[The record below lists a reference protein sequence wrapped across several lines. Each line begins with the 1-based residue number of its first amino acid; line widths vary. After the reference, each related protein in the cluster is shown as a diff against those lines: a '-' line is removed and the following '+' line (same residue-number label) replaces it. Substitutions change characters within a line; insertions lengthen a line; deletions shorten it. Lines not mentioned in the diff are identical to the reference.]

1 MTETD
6 VWRELG
12 AIRDPELPVSIVDLG
27 LVYGV
32 RLSDGQV
39 EVDLTL
45 TSMGCPC
52 SDWIVEDIEGR
63 LRGLPGVSDVVV
75 TLVWDPP
82 WSLERIT
89 GSGRAA
95 LTSAGISA

>member
-32 RLSDGQV
+32 RLSMAR
-39 EVDLTL
+39 L
-45 TSMGCPC
+45 
-52 SDWIVEDIEGR
+52 EGR
-63 LRGLPGVSDVVV
+63 PDTHIDGAAPAATDRRGHRGATGGLPESADVVV

-89 GSGRAA
+89 GRA
-95 LTSAGISA
+95 GPP